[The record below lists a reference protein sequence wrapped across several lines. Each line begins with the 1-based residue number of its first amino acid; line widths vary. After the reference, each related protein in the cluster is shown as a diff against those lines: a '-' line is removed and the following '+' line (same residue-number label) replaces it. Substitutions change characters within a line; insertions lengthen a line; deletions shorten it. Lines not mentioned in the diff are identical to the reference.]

1 MTFSH
6 LFPLIHW
13 QHWDK
18 KTQRRQDR
26 CENTKN
32 HSSAAFLR
40 AATGNWLRK
49 VQMENTFRLSAAS
62 HFLCSRS
69 LYLLSQ
75 WKYLWVQY
83 IYIFWHAGFCLFD
96 VLFIKRCVCF
106 ASVYA
111 LNSSSFFSI
120 SALEQNGIII
130 YLFYP
135 PAQKCLRGKI
145 GSETDESPVL
155 ISVLFFTNTTFPALF
170 LSKSTLALQCP
181 ESTSFKTNLY
191 CSRRVLLAS
200 SWKVFRRTLS
210 SAAAVADGWCG
221 RMESL
226 TRASHVCCRSQR
238 RVGCQRSIF
247 YFFFPFTWTLK

>member
-1 MTFSH
+1 MPSFHSIFLESRDLVRGKKKKINQIKVVCCLISVATIKKAQWLPPRMTFSH

-111 LNSSSFFSI
+111 LNSSSFFFHFCI
-120 SALEQNGIII
+120 GTAWNN
-130 YLFYP
+130 YLFI
-135 PAQKCLRGKI
+135 L
-145 GSETDESPVL
+145 
-155 ISVLFFTNTTFPALF
+155 
-170 LSKSTLALQCP
+170 
-181 ESTSFKTNLY
+181 STSPKN
-191 CSRRVLLAS
+191 V
-200 SWKVFRRTLS
+200 WEEK
-210 SAAAVADGWCG
+210 
-221 RMESL
+221 
-226 TRASHVCCRSQR
+226 
-238 RVGCQRSIF
+238 
-247 YFFFPFTWTLK
+247 